1 MLHLAIDD
9 VTPVK
14 EDREEKAA
22 TCRPENIKVAVAAI
36 IIVVMLAML
45 YIFFFLF
52 FSFLVS
58 FLLVPLI

>member
-22 TCRPENIKVAVAAI
+22 TRRPENIKVAVAAI

-45 YIFFFLF
+45 YIFFSCSFPFLF
-52 FSFLVS
+52 LFY
-58 FLLVPLI
+58 

>member
-36 IIVVMLAML
+36 IIVAMLAML
-45 YIFFFLF
+45 YIFFSCSFPFLF
-52 FSFLVS
+52 LFY
-58 FLLVPLI
+58 

>member
-36 IIVVMLAML
+36 IIVVILAML
-45 YIFFFLF
+45 YIFFSCSFPFLF
-52 FSFLVS
+52 LFY
-58 FLLVPLI
+58 